1 MFKYIWIFML
11 AIAEVL
17 GWIYVIRDLIETAKT
32 FRNPL
37 EFSEFELF
45 TQIWII
51 VHFAV
56 LFISSLIGFFN

>member
-11 AIAEVL
+11 AIAEVF

-37 EFSEFELF
+37 EFSEFEALNLWNRALF
-45 TQIWII
+45 VT
-51 VHFAV
+51 
-56 LFISSLIGFFN
+56 L